1 MARMRTLKPGFFT
14 SLDIAELSRDTRLHF
29 AGLWT
34 YADDYGRG
42 VDEARLIKAA
52 VWPLD
57 DDVTVD
63 DIERMQ
69 DELAKHDRITRYVV
83 AGKPYFQVHKWL
95 DHQKPN
101 RRVDTNHPSVED
113 ADLVRQCASS
123 ADAVQTQCGS
133 GSGGSSGEVGGEVTP
148 PSTGVD
154 KHDDSFE
161 HFWDAWP
168 RRNGKKL
175 ARDKAERAWSRMTLD
190 ERRAAYIGAQ
200 HYAAASN
207 AGLAGAKD
215 AFRWLRDREWPD
227 WQTPA
232 KPSSRDGPVTAD
244 LYDAAAD
251 EWDRRSRDAG

>member
-14 SLDIAELSRDTRLHF
+14 SLDIAELRRETRLHF

-42 VDEARLIKAA
+42 VDDPRLIKAA

-57 DDVTVD
+57 DDITID

-69 DELAKHDRITRYVV
+69 DELAKHDRITRFMV
-83 AGKPYFQVHKWL
+83 AGRPFFQVHKWL

-101 RRVDTNHPSVED
+101 RRVDTALPAVED
-113 ADLVRQCASS
+113 ADIVKQCGRS
-123 ADAVQTQCGS
+123 ADAVQEQCS
-133 GSGGSSGEVGGEVTP
+133 SGGEGSGEVGGEGTP
-148 PSTGVD
+148 PSTDVD
-154 KHDDSFE
+154 TQDDDSFE

-175 ARDKAERAWSRMTLD
+175 ARDKAERIWSRLTLP

-200 HYAAASN
+200 HYAAASD

-232 KPSSRDGPVTAD
+232 QPRDGPSKAAQIAAT
-244 LYDAAAD
+244 YGAAAD
-251 EWDRRSRDAG
+251 EAERMGQ